1 MSKEKWWVLAGPDCG
16 WSLEQRP
23 NGDHVVV
30 NQSTAEEHLLA
41 GYQWMH
47 VKHDDADTGTPAHAL
62 KVLGEGPPPFGAW
75 TELHGT

>member
-47 VKHDDADTGTPAHAL
+47 VKHDDAATGTPAHAL